1 MKRRGFWMDTILD
14 IYRNLDVVS
23 SLLNIN
29 TPHFKHLI
37 RMYEMDLNIEHLNA
51 IFNIIECKLDKFDFL
66 KGCSELEGYNS
77 KFRAGQM
84 ESRFEFNEYLRILIR
99 KLKEGIKFTFDVSL
113 LEQLCE
119 WPILNS
125 FLEKLSDNL
134 TVMEFKR
141 IVNEIHRIICL
152 YSMKYDCKKI
162 FSLNTIAE
170 EVHLSLYKV
179 NIDSVN
185 EKLKQFCFV
194 AAEVLHECEVSYVKR
209 LGPNSQTILTLPQL
223 DIYKQIYGIKNKT
236 TLSNEQLELL
246 ETVESDRKRNLRVG
260 ITCSIL
266 GLLLVLE
273 AFLLPY
279 IDPSNTENNK
289 KDEMNPIDGNSNVSQ
304 IDESF
309 ETAQKVADGLLEVER
324 VKRISLHK

>member
-1 MKRRGFWMDTILD
+1 
-14 IYRNLDVVS
+14 
-23 SLLNIN
+23 
-29 TPHFKHLI
+29 
-37 RMYEMDLNIEHLNA
+37 MDLNIEHLND
-51 IFNIIECKLDKFDFL
+51 IFNVIEGKLNKFDCL
-66 KGCSELEGYNS
+66 KVCSELDGYNS

-99 KLKEGIKFTFDVSL
+99 KLKEEIKFTFNVAL

-125 FLEKLSDNL
+125 FLGILSDDL

-141 IVNEIHRIICL
+141 IVNEIHRIISL
-152 YSMKYDCKKI
+152 YSMKYDCKKMI
-162 FSLNTIAE
+162 SLNIIAE
-170 EVHLSLYKV
+170 EILLSLYKV

-194 AAEVLHECEVSYVKR
+194 ASEVLYECEVNYVKE
-209 LGPNSQTILTLPQL
+209 LEPKSKTIFTKSQLEIFNQMC
-223 DIYKQIYGIKNKT
+223 GIKNKD
-236 TLSNEQLELL
+236 TLSNDQLELL
-246 ETVESDRKRNLRVG
+246 ETLQSEKKRNLRVG
-260 ITCSIL
+260 ITCSIF

-273 AFLLPY
+273 TFLLPY
-279 IDPSNTENNK
+279 FESLNTENNK
-289 KDEMNPIDGNSNVSQ
+289 NDEMNPTDGNSSVSQ

-324 VKRISLHK
+324 VKRISLNK